1 MRTVCEEQVEAEQR
15 VESALLTADEVGVLV
30 LFAPA
35 PNWEVALMRG
45 DVQLSREV
53 SWLKD
58 SR

>member
-1 MRTVCEEQVEAEQR
+1 MEAEQS

-30 LFAPA
+30 LLAPA
-35 PNWEVALMRG
+35 QNWEVAWMRG